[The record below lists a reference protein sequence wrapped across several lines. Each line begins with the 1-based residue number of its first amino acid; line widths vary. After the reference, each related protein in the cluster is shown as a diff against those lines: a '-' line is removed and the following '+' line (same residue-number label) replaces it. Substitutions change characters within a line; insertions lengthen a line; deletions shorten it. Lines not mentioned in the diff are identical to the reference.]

1 VNLPAERN
9 AAEFM
14 ISRLKSHV
22 AKLRLRGHPGDLS
35 GPSEWLDLCEA
46 ISNTS
51 LDYLRR
57 FDAASA
63 PDRTQILKD
72 TNDLN
77 NLVYSLLVEMEGSGS
92 EDLPYPVVG
101 PMQRWIE
108 LLRIPNV
115 TFFRALPAPIYEI
128 RRFQL
133 TDFEGIRDTSPD
145 LQRILSAK
153 SKWPYL
159 RITVPSRALGILPHF
174 AIVAHEVGHIIHQ
187 SIAPQFDFPDEE
199 LTKFSDKVLTSLG
212 VTDIRPESKTFFNAT
227 TKSWLAELL
236 ADAVGICMLGPAF
249 YFALCAFIQGKTS
262 EYILTRSHPPAILRR
277 RIAFR
282 NLTRADKWDHPSV
295 FLKRTGVE
303 LQEGINSQLLEQP
316 APDDVLIESLV
327 AKDYDEEEARILCL
341 LPELVESVSEE
352 VFRTAYDHIA
362 QVAPSLLYT
371 SQQLDLDLEEHLDA
385 LVMAIPP
392 IEFGVSL
399 ESTTHAELSS
409 ILNVGWAVLLTRLD
423 QLAVRQEEPQLL
435 IAEKS
440 EKLHSLLVKAVELS
454 EAKRIW
460 MQA

>member
-1 VNLPAERN
+1 MDLPAERN

-22 AKLRLRGHPGDLS
+22 AKLRLRGHPGDLP

-57 FDAASA
+57 FDAASGS
-63 PDRTQILKD
+63 DRTQILKD

-77 NLVYSLLVEMEGSGS
+77 NLVYSLLVEMEGSGT

-108 LLRIPNV
+108 LLKIPNV

-145 LQRILSAK
+145 LQRILSAD

-174 AIVAHEVGHIIHQ
+174 AIVAHEVGHIVHQ
-187 SIAPQFDFPDEE
+187 RLAPQFDFPDEE
-199 LTKFSDKVLTSLG
+199 LMKFSHEVLSSIG
-212 VTDIRPESKTFFNAT
+212 AEDIHPDSKTFFNAT
-227 TKSWLAELL
+227 TKSWLSELF
-236 ADAVGICMLGPAF
+236 ADAAGICMLGPAF

-262 EYILTRSHPPAILRR
+262 EYILTKTHPPAVLRR

-282 NLTRADKWDHPSV
+282 NLTRAGKWDHPAV

-316 APDDVLIESLV
+316 AADDVLIESLV

-341 LPELVESVSEE
+341 LPDLVESVSEE
-352 VFRTAYDHIA
+352 VFRTAHDHISSIS
-362 QVAPSLLYT
+362 PSLVYT
-371 SQQLDLDLEEHLDA
+371 SQQLDRDLEEHLDA
-385 LVMAIPP
+385 LTMAIPP

>member
-1 VNLPAERN
+1 MDLPAERN

-51 LDYLRR
+51 LEYLRR
-57 FDAASA
+57 FDAASGG
-63 PDRTQILKD
+63 DRPQILKD

-77 NLVYSLLVEMEGSGS
+77 NLVYSLLVEMEGSGT

-108 LLRIPNV
+108 LLEIPNV

-133 TDFEGIRDTSPD
+133 SDFQGIRNGSLD
-145 LQRILSAK
+145 LKRVLSAE

-187 SIAPQFDFPDEE
+187 RLAPQFDFSDAE
-199 LTKFSDKVLTSLG
+199 LLKFSEKVLSSLG
-212 VTDIRPESKTFFNAT
+212 KAGIRSESKTFFDVT
-227 TKSWLAELL
+227 VKSWLAELF

-262 EYILTRSHPPAILRR
+262 EYILTRTHPPAILRR
-277 RIAFR
+277 KIAFG
-282 NLTRADKWDHPSV
+282 NLTQAGKWDHPSV
-295 FLKRTGVE
+295 FTKRTEVE
-303 LQEGINSQLLEQP
+303 LNEGINSRLLERPP
-316 APDDVLIESLV
+316 ATDALIESLV
-327 AKDYDEEEARILCL
+327 AKDYDDEEAHILCL
-341 LPELVESVSEE
+341 LPELVESVHEE
-352 VFRTAYDHIA
+352 VFQAAYDHIA
-362 QVAPSLLYT
+362 KVAPSLLYT
-371 SQQLDLDLEEHLDA
+371 SQQLDRDLEEHLEA

-392 IEFGVSL
+392 IEFGASL
-399 ESTTHAELSS
+399 EATTPAELSS

-423 QLAVRQEEPQLL
+423 RLAVRQEENQLL

-460 MQA
+460 GRA